1 MGKEKKEP
9 KITIKDE
16 GAAPPSTMA
25 KVAKYELPACG
36 FLFVLSILIIIFLA
50 K

>member
-1 MGKEKKEP
+1 MGKEKKEK

-25 KVAKYELPACG
+25 KVAKFELPACG
-36 FLFVLSILIIIFLA
+36 VLFVVSMLIIIFFA

>member
-1 MGKEKKEP
+1 MSGKSKEKK
-9 KITIKDE
+9 ITVKNE
-16 GAAPPSTMA
+16 GDAPASTMA

-36 FLFVLSILIIIFLA
+36 VLFAVSMLIIIFFA